1 MFRNLSYFFLFVC
14 LGLAS
19 SAQPKPDKH
28 LSFCGWKYADSSII
42 RKGFGKKL
50 DFLHISN
57 GETIVDIG
65 SSTGEFDAG
74 ICVIGNFTN
83 VNFILVDI
91 DSSCLNQQKLNNM
104 LTYYSQVKGETIQ
117 SKFTIN
123 VNTVDSLWL
132 PANTYKKAL
141 LMNTLHEI
149 PDKQKMVR
157 DICSILQKGG
167 ELILDELVA
176 RPKHTIHGGCK
187 QPLMDEA
194 EIKTLFEQ
202 NGFRQ
207 ADILMNPTNPKRIIN
222 PEYVV
227 RFIKN

>member
-1 MFRNLSYFFLFVC
+1 MLKKLSYTVLLVC
-14 LGLAS
+14 LVHTTH
-19 SAQPKPDKH
+19 AQQKPDKH

-50 DFLHISN
+50 DFLHISD

-83 VNFILVDI
+83 VHFILVDI
-91 DSSCLNQQKLNNM
+91 DSNCLNQQKLNNM
-104 LTYYSQVKGETIQ
+104 LTYYSQVKGEAIQ
-117 SKFTIN
+117 SRFTIN

-132 PANTYKKAL
+132 PANNYKKAL

-207 ADILMNPTNPKRIIN
+207 ADVLMNPTNPKRIIN